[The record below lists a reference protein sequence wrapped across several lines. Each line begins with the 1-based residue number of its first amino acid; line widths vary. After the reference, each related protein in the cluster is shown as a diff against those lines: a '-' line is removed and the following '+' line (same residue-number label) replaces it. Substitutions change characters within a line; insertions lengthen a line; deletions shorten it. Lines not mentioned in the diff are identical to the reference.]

1 MAASNSD
8 TSAHQKGAWLLLN
21 VASNTRLI
29 REAIATGRGVALHHR
44 LTDIKR
50 PLELPRLLRLPSGL
64 PGGVT
69 PDSLQ
74 DAALCAV
81 QRLARESGHFL
92 VLCARADLAP
102 VIAQQLRHVQQ
113 VLPTLVVLARHP
125 EAADAVL
132 KSGVLPQLLRVAA
145 EQRDALRQLRLGERR
160 PDLANGFGFS
170 FRGNISSKVFG
181 GKRNLVSQGP
191 VSARTSCR

>member
-69 PDSLQ
+69 RVGGVYGNLSDS
-74 DAALCAV
+74 
-81 QRLARESGHFL
+81 ETSGRPRRPAH
-92 VLCARADLAP
+92 RA
-102 VIAQQLRHVQQ
+102 
-113 VLPTLVVLARHP
+113 
-125 EAADAVL
+125 
-132 KSGVLPQLLRVAA
+132 
-145 EQRDALRQLRLGERR
+145 ERR
-160 PDLANGFGFS
+160 TNILRETTFRR
-170 FRGNISSKVFG
+170 FRG
-181 GKRNLVSQGP
+181 
-191 VSARTSCR
+191 